1 MGRRNVASTHA
12 AVPAQL
18 DVQSKK
24 GDTPLILRIS
34 QWNQQ
39 DYTRRLAPTPSEL
52 EAWTRPLIDAGADM
66 LHCSQ
71 RRYWEPEF
79 PEIDGENGLNFAG
92 WVKKLTGVPTMS
104 VGSVGLSKD
113 FFGAFKDQTT
123 ETSTDLGQLERRMEA
138 GEFDMIAVGRALIAN
153 PDWALKVRDGRLGD
167 LEGYRSEMLGEL
179 A

>member
-1 MGRRNVASTHA
+1 MR
-12 AVPAQL
+12 
-18 DVQSKK
+18 
-24 GDTPLILRIS
+24 
-34 QWNQQ
+34 
-39 DYTRRLAPTPSEL
+39 APTCCIARSGG
-52 EAWTRPLIDAGADM
+52 TGK
-66 LHCSQ
+66 
-71 RRYWEPEF
+71 PEF

-123 ETSTDLGQLERRMEA
+123 EASTDLGQLERRMES

-153 PDWALKVRDGRLGD
+153 PDWAHKVRDGRLGD
-167 LEGYRSEMLGEL
+167 LNGYRSEMLGKL